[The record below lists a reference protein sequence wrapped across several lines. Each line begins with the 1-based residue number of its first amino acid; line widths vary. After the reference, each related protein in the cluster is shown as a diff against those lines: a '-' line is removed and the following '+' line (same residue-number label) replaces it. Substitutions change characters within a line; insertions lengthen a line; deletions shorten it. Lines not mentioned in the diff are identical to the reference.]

1 MIAFTVLPTEASTVC
16 MLFGIQIDDTN
27 VEMAG
32 PQTIRMRIAEWASIR
47 FCAQEQRKYSGGPYS
62 NG

>member
-1 MIAFTVLPTEASTVC
+1 
-16 MLFGIQIDDTN
+16 MLFGAQIDGAN
-27 VEMAG
+27 AEMAG
-32 PQTIRMRIAEWASIR
+32 PQTIRKRIAESASIR